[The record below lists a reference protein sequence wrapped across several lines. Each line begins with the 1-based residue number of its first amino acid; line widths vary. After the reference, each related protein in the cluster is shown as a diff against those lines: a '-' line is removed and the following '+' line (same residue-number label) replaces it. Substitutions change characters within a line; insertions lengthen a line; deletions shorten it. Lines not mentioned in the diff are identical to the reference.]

1 MLRTSLRSYLLDL
14 ATRVKLRRPPPFN
27 EWLYRDKGQI
37 GAAEVSAE
45 CAAMDRSRYHLNA
58 IPRLLPIVTAAVIG
72 VSLSLATYFAIAVGG
87 TLGCWA
93 RYAMTN
99 LVQTVY
105 GRDFPY
111 ATLSINLLG
120 SFLMGFLFI
129 ETLDRL
135 TISPALRTGI
145 LTGVLGGYTTF
156 STFEMETLLLV
167 EQGEPM
173 RAVLYIV
180 LSVVLGF
187 LCAFGGAYIAR
198 NL

>member
-1 MLRTSLRSYLLDL
+1 MRIYLM
-14 ATRVKLRRPPPFN
+14 
-27 EWLYRDKGQI
+27 I
-37 GAAEVSAE
+37 
-45 CAAMDRSRYHLNA
+45 A
-58 IPRLLPIVTAAVIG
+58 I
-72 VSLSLATYFAIAVGG
+72 GG

-99 LVQTVY
+99 LVQAIY

-129 ETLDRL
+129 ETLERL
-135 TISPALRTGI
+135 TVPPFIRTGI

-167 EQGEPM
+167 EQGETLK
-173 RAVLYIV
+173 AAFYIA
-180 LSVVLGF
+180 LSVGVGF
-187 LCAFGGAYIAR
+187 LGAFGGAYIAR

>member
-1 MLRTSLRSYLLDL
+1 MHE
-14 ATRVKLRRPPPFN
+14 RVRQRV
-27 EWLYRDKGQI
+27 W
-37 GAAEVSAE
+37 
-45 CAAMDRSRYHLNA
+45 
-58 IPRLLPIVTAAVIG
+58 
-72 VSLSLATYFAIAVGG
+72 TYFAIAIGG

-99 LVQTVY
+99 LVQTIY

-120 SFLMGFLFI
+120 AFLMGFLFI
-129 ETLDRL
+129 ETLERL

-167 EQGEPM
+167 EQGESL

-180 LSVVLGF
+180 LSVGLGF

>member
-1 MLRTSLRSYLLDL
+1 MWTYL
-14 ATRVKLRRPPPFN
+14 
-27 EWLYRDKGQI
+27 
-37 GAAEVSAE
+37 
-45 CAAMDRSRYHLNA
+45 
-58 IPRLLPIVTAAVIG
+58 
-72 VSLSLATYFAIAVGG
+72 AIAVGG

-99 LVQTVY
+99 LVQTIY

-129 ETLDRL
+129 ETLERL

-145 LTGVLGGYTTF
+145 LTGGLGGFTTF
-156 STFEMETLLLV
+156 STFAMESLLLV
-167 EQGEPM
+167 EQGEPG
-173 RAVLYIV
+173 RAILYMA
-180 LSVVLGF
+180 LSVGLGF